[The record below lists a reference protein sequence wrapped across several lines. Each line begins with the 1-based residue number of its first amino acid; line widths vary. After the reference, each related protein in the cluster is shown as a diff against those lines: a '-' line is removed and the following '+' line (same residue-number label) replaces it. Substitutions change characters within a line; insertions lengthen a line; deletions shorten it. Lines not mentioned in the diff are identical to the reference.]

1 MTRGTTTT
9 TTPATTRTTLQ
20 RRTVRVLVL
29 SQVLGGVG
37 LAAGVAVGALLAADL
52 LDGDALTGIPSA
64 AATAGSAAAAVP
76 LSRLMARAGRR
87 PGLVAGY
94 LLGASGAAVVLA
106 SAQLRSFAAL
116 VVGMTLFGAGNAAS
130 LLARYAAAD
139 LAEPHHRARAV
150 STVLFATTFGAVA
163 GPNLVEPT
171 GALARAVSLPEL
183 AGPFLLSLAAYGLA
197 AAVVGALLRPDPL
210 LVARDGAGPAPVAP
224 TGGAWALVLR
234 GPALAGLAAMVGAQF
249 VMVAMMTMTPVHM
262 LAHGHDLGVIGF
274 VIGVHIAGM
283 FAFAPL
289 AGLLADR
296 FGNRTAIRA
305 GALALAAAGL
315 TGALAAPS
323 SAPVLA
329 VALFLLGLGWSLA
342 LVGGSA
348 LLTASVPPPQRAR
361 AQGSGDLFVGLAGAV
376 GGLGSGVVLALSG
389 FAVLGL
395 LTAAVAA
402 ALLAAG
408 PAGHRRPAV
417 PTD

>member
-1 MTRGTTTT
+1 
-9 TTPATTRTTLQ
+9 
-20 RRTVRVLVL
+20 VRVLVL

-197 AAVVGALLRPDPL
+197 AVVVGALLRPDPL
-210 LVARDGAGPAPVAP
+210 LVARGGAGPAPVAP

>member
-1 MTRGTTTT
+1 MT
-9 TTPATTRTTLQ
+9 PTTLQ
-20 RRTVRVLVL
+20 RRTVGVLAL

-37 LAAGVAVGALLAADL
+37 LAAGVAVGALLAAEL
-52 LDGDALTGIPSA
+52 LGGTALAGIPQA
-64 AATAGSAAAAVP
+64 AATAGGAGAAVP
-76 LSRLMARAGRR
+76 LSRLMARSGRR

-94 LLGASGAAVVLA
+94 LLGGSGAALVVA
-106 SAQLRSFAAL
+106 SAQLRSFTAL
-116 VVGMTLFGAGNAAS
+116 VVGMVLFGAGNAAS

-139 LAEPHHRARAV
+139 LAEPRHRGRAV

-163 GPNLVEPT
+163 GPNLAEPT
-171 GALARAVSLPEL
+171 GALARAVSLPAL

-210 LVARDGAGPAPVAP
+210 LVARGGAGPEPAAP

-234 GPALAGLAAMVGAQF
+234 GPALVGLAAMVGAQF
-249 VMVAMMTMTPVHM
+249 AMVAMMTMTPVHM
-262 LAHGHDLGVIGF
+262 LAHGHDLGVIGV
-274 VIGVHIAGM
+274 VIGLHVAGM
-283 FAFAPL
+283 FAFAPV

-296 FGNRTAIRA
+296 RGNRTAIRL

-323 SAPVLA
+323 SAVGLA
-329 VALFLLGLGWSLA
+329 AALFLLGLGWSLA

-348 LLTASVPPPQRAR
+348 LLTASVPTAQRAR
-361 AQGSGDLFVGLAGAV
+361 AQGAGDLFVGLAGAV
-376 GGLGSGVVLALSG
+376 GGLGSGLVLALSG

-408 PAGHRRPAV
+408 PARARRPVV
-417 PTD
+417 PAP

>member
-1 MTRGTTTT
+1 MTRS
-9 TTPATTRTTLQ
+9 TLQ
-20 RRTVRVLVL
+20 RRTVGVLVL

-52 LDGDALTGIPSA
+52 LDGDALTGVPQA
-64 AATAGSAAAAVP
+64 AATAGGAAAAVP
-76 LSRLMARAGRR
+76 LSRLMARSGRR

-94 LLGASGAAVVLA
+94 LLGGSGAALVVA
-106 SAQLRSFAAL
+106 SAQLRSFTAL
-116 VVGMTLFGAGNAAS
+116 VVGMVLFGAGNAAS

-139 LAEPHHRARAV
+139 LAEPHRRGRAV

-171 GALARAVSLPEL
+171 GALARAASLPEL

-210 LVARDGAGPAPVAP
+210 LVARGDAGPVPADPA
-224 TGGAWALVLR
+224 GGAWALVLR
-234 GPALAGLAAMVGAQF
+234 GPALVGLAAMVGAQF

-296 FGNRTAIRA
+296 SGTRAAIRA
-305 GALALAAAGL
+305 GALALAGAGL
-315 TGALAAPS
+315 VGALAAPS
-323 SAPVLA
+323 SAAALA
-329 VALFLLGLGWSLA
+329 AALFLLGLGWSLA

-348 LLTASVPPPQRAR
+348 LLTASVPAAQRAR
-361 AQGSGDLFVGLAGAV
+361 AQGAGDLFVGLAGAV

-408 PAGHRRPAV
+408 RPGHRRPTV
-417 PTD
+417 PTG